1 MGRPYKTI
9 VEERLLTVKIGP
21 ANSDLQWLH
30 LSQTDWT
37 VEHLDRMGSVSST
50 FSAKVR
56 EES

>member
-1 MGRPYKTI
+1 MIRIITIITIIGRTSQI
-9 VEERLLTVKIGP
+9 
-21 ANSDLQWLH
+21 DL
-30 LSQTDWT
+30 T